1 MQDSSGGTVDQTP
14 QSIVMTSRRSS
25 NGGPRATSIEDVA
38 QAASVSTA
46 TVSRVLNNPALVAPD
61 TARRV
66 QEAIDLLD
74 YRPNILAKGLSTRKT
89 QVLGIAL
96 PDIFGEFYS
105 ELLRGAD
112 LAARDAGYH
121 LLVSSEARLRE
132 NGHQENALAFGLID
146 GLAVMI
152 TEPDKRIL
160 PEAVRASVPLVVL
173 DGEPEGQRFDSVT
186 VDNVTGTREAVAHLL
201 ESVPPRNCCFVGGRK
216 DNFDTAQR
224 GEAFRAA
231 LAERGHRV
239 APEQIAYGAYTSEW
253 GQRWAMERMRQKGC
267 ADRCCG
273 VIAGND
279 EIAYG
284 IMVACQSA
292 GVSIPGELKLVGF
305 DDSRLASLVRPR
317 LSSVRVPASEI
328 GAAAIRLLVQRIR
341 SSADRQTHLVLPTK
355 LVIRESSVAGRV

>member
-1 MQDSSGGTVDQTP
+1 MPAKRASSL
-14 QSIVMTSRRSS
+14 
-25 NGGPRATSIEDVA
+25 GPRATSIEDVA
-38 QAASVSTA
+38 LAAAVSTA

-66 QEAIDLLD
+66 QEAIDALD

-89 QVLGIAL
+89 HVLGIAL

-112 LAARDAGYH
+112 LEARHAGYH
-121 LLVSSEARLRE
+121 LLVSSEARMR
-132 NGHQENALAFGLID
+132 NGDPQDGALAFGLID

-160 PEAVRASVPLVVL
+160 PEAARASVPLVVL
-173 DGEPEGQRFDSVT
+173 DAEPQGQRWDSVV
-186 VDNVTGTREAVAHLL
+186 VDNAIGTREAVQHLL
-201 ESVPPRNCCFVGGRK
+201 ESVAPEHCCFVGGPK
-216 DNFDTAQR
+216 ENFDTVQR
-224 GEAFRAA
+224 ASAFRAA

-239 APEQIAYGAYTSEW
+239 KPEQLAFGAYTTDW
-253 GQRWAMERMRQKGC
+253 GQRWAAARLAAGAC

-273 VIAGND
+273 VLAGND

-284 IMVACQSA
+284 IMLACQDA
-292 GVSIPGELKLVGF
+292 GVAIPKELRLIGF

-317 LSSVRVPASEI
+317 LSSVRVPAADI
-328 GAAAIRLLVQRIR
+328 GAAAVRLLVGRIKA
-341 SSADRQTHLVLPTK
+341 SAQPPTHLSLPTK
-355 LVIRESSVAGRV
+355 LVIRESSIAK